1 MQTMSPLDASF
12 LHIED
17 AVTHMHIG
25 SVGIFEGPA
34 PGPGEV
40 RSAVAGRLP
49 QVPRYRQKV
58 RFVPLALGRP
68 TWVDDPH
75 FNLEYHVRRTA
86 LPAPGG
92 HEELRNLMGRVMS
105 QQLDRAKPLW
115 EMWVAE
121 GLEDGRWALISKTH
135 HCMVDGVS
143 ATDLMSV
150 ILSTERQPEPV
161 EVGAW
166 KAEPEPNSTEL
177 IAHSLALRAAS
188 PYEAMRTALSAARGP
203 RSVARKAI
211 DTTRGAANLRS
222 LLNPNPTSSLNGP
235 IGPHRRWDWARARL
249 SDVRQIR
256 EVHAGTIND
265 VVLAAITNGFREL
278 LTSRGEPVDGHVI
291 RSLVPVSVRAADEHG
306 TYDNKVSAMFAEL
319 PIEIEDPV
327 LRLRSL
333 REQMQH
339 LKHSGQAVAAERLTA
354 LGGFAPA
361 MLLALGGRVGTRLPQ
376 NTVNTVTT
384 NVPGPQKPLYLA
396 GRRMLEAFPF
406 VPLGGHV
413 RVGVAI
419 FSYDGGINFGVTGDY
434 DTAPDIGVLCDGI
447 EDGIAELLSTAPPKP
462 GTGRDGGGAEPTE
475 PTRHTASGAESTRRA
490 AGGAESSSREKD
502 SGKIEHSKG

>member
-1 MQTMSPLDASF
+1 MEMMSALDALF
-12 LHIED
+12 LDVED

-40 RSAVAGRLP
+40 QSAVAARLP

-68 TWVDDPH
+68 AWVDDPH

-92 HEELRNLMGRVMS
+92 DDELRNLVGRVMS

-121 GLEDGRWALISKTH
+121 GLDDGRWAVISKVH

-143 ATDLMSV
+143 GTDLMTV
-150 ILSTERQPEPV
+150 ILSKERAAAAAVDDGWEPAPEPSS
-161 EVGAW
+161 A
-166 KAEPEPNSTEL
+166 ALLTY
-177 IAHSLALRAAS
+177 ALAQRAAN
-188 PYEAMRTALSAARGP
+188 PFDGLRTVLSTVRGP
-203 RSVARKAI
+203 RRVARQTVDVA
-211 DTTRGAANLRS
+211 RGFANLRT
-222 LLNPNPTSSLNGP
+222 LLSPNPSSTLNGP

-249 SDVRQIR
+249 VDIKQIR
-256 EVHAGTIND
+256 GLHGGTIND
-265 VVLAAITNGFREL
+265 VVLAVITGGFREL
-278 LTSRGEPVDGHVI
+278 LLSRGDTVEGRVL
-291 RSLVPVSVRAADEHG
+291 RTLVPVSVRADDAHG
-306 TYDNKVSAMFAEL
+306 TFDNKVSAMFAEL
-319 PIEIEDPV
+319 PVGLEDPV
-327 LRLRSL
+327 ERVHSL
-333 REQMQH
+333 HEQMQH

-361 MLLALGGRVGTRLPQ
+361 MLLALGGRVATRLPQ
-376 NTVNTVTT
+376 SSVNTVTT
-384 NVPGPQKPLYLA
+384 NVPGPQYPLYLA
-396 GRRMLEAFPF
+396 QRRMLEAFPF

-419 FSYDGGINFGVTGDY
+419 FSYDGGINFGVTGDR
-434 DTAPDIGVLCDGI
+434 DTAPDIGVLCRAI
-447 EDGIAELLSTAPPKP
+447 ERGVAELLGAPSPKP
-462 GTGRDGGGAEPTE
+462 AARRAGTGARP
-475 PTRHTASGAESTRRA
+475 
-490 AGGAESSSREKD
+490 
-502 SGKIEHSKG
+502 

>member
-1 MQTMSPLDASF
+1 MEMMSPLDALF
-12 LHIED
+12 LDVED

-40 RSAVAGRLP
+40 QSAVASRLS

-92 HEELRNLMGRVMS
+92 DEELRNLVGRVMS

-121 GLEDGRWALISKTH
+121 GLGDGRWAVISKVH

-143 ATDLMSV
+143 GTDLMTV
-150 ILSTERQPEPV
+150 ILGKERAATAAVDDGWAPAREPSSAALV
-161 EVGAW
+161 
-166 KAEPEPNSTEL
+166 
-177 IAHSLALRAAS
+177 AHALAQRAAS
-188 PYEAMRTALSAARGP
+188 PREGLRTMQSAVRGP
-203 RSVARKAI
+203 RRVAGQTVDVAR
-211 DTTRGAANLRS
+211 GFVNLRM
-222 LLNPNPTSSLNGP
+222 LLSRNPASTLNGP

-249 SDVRQIR
+249 VDIKQIR
-256 EVHAGTIND
+256 ALHGGTIND
-265 VVLAAITNGFREL
+265 VVLAAITGGFREL
-278 LTSRGEPVDGHVI
+278 LLSRGETLERRVL
-291 RSLVPVSVRAADEHG
+291 RTLVPVSVRADDAPG

-319 PIEIEDPV
+319 PVGLEDPV
-327 LRLRSL
+327 ERLHSL
-333 REQMQH
+333 HEQMQN
-339 LKHSGQAVAAERLTA
+339 LKQSGQAVAAERLTA

-361 MLLALGGRVGTRLPQ
+361 MLLALGGRVATRLPQ
-376 NTVNTVTT
+376 SSVNTVTT
-384 NVPGPQKPLYLA
+384 NVPGPQYPLYLA
-396 GRRMLEAFPF
+396 QRRMLEAFPF

-419 FSYDGGINFGVTGDY
+419 FSYDGGINFGVTGDL
-434 DTAPDIGVLCDGI
+434 DSAPDIGVLCRGI
-447 EDGIAELLSTAPPKP
+447 ERGVAELLGAPSPKP
-462 GTGRDGGGAEPTE
+462 VTGRARAGARP
-475 PTRHTASGAESTRRA
+475 
-490 AGGAESSSREKD
+490 
-502 SGKIEHSKG
+502 